1 MIKIKTILLPTDFSQ
16 ASQEAARY
24 ALELARK
31 FQARLLLLNVIED
44 PVLFLPMLDS
54 FPLPTNEQME
64 TYTEE
69 RLENFLSA
77 EERGEVEVQ
86 LFWAHGRPFE
96 EIVAFGARRKVDL
109 IVMGTHGRG
118 AAAHLILGSVAE
130 NVVRKAKC
138 PVLTVHP
145 EGHQFVHP

>member
-1 MIKIKTILLPTDFSQ
+1 MITIKTILLPVDFSK
-16 ASQEAARY
+16 ASQEAAHY
-24 ALELARK
+24 ALELAAR
-31 FQARLLLLNVIED
+31 FQSKILLLHVIED
-44 PVLFLPMLDS
+44 PVMLLPMLDG
-54 FPLPTNEQME
+54 FPLPTDEQIE
-64 TYTEE
+64 TYAEE
-69 RLENFLSA
+69 RLENFIPA
-77 EERGEVEVQ
+77 EERGETDLQ
-86 LFWAHGRPFE
+86 FFWAHGRPFE
-96 EIVAFGARRKVDL
+96 EIVAFGARRKADL